1 MPWLHPTHLS
11 EVFRVMMANM
21 LISKRGMYWN
31 KGEIKANGLSAQVIY
46 QPSNFWKT
54 VKKLAYAHC
63 EQKEQ
68 IQQH

>member
-11 EVFRVMMANM
+11 EVFRIMTVNM

-31 KGEIKANGLSAQVIY
+31 KGD
-46 QPSNFWKT
+46 FWKS

-68 IQQH
+68 IQKPYLLIYCYLNKLHF